1 MKTQIKMNLRFLTY
15 SLVIALTLT
24 MDFGSLQAQTPSW
37 FTGFGNAMRND
48 QVSHMANDPW
58 GNVYVN
64 GVFRDNTNF
73 INLSLNS
80 PDEKGFIGRLKA
92 DGDFA
97 WVSEVDSIR
106 YASAMVADGFGNLY
120 LAGYGVDFTY
130 KRQVLVRLDSSGNS
144 LSTTRL
150 EGCEIYDIAVDQNGD
165 LFMTGNMANH
175 LILGGDTVLTNPVP
189 TSNNTIVSGFILKY
203 DPVNDVVVWGEVAY
217 TNSGAQGY
225 VSGARLALDGSG
237 NVFMTGNFR
246 SDSLRL
252 GGSATP
258 FTFLAPTWQANN
270 FLARFDVNGSLNW
283 VRKGVLGY
291 FGEIAADANG
301 NVYCSGSAAGYN
313 TNGTVVFMDT
323 TFNVPSN
330 LVQAFIAKVDANGQR
345 IGFHIEQASSSVYQ
359 GKITLNPAG
368 EPIISNQIYGDVTIM
383 GTLLSSAN
391 MNSSYVQKFDADLNP
406 QWVELCQGVYNAGT
420 FSDGIRLGGLATD
433 LYGNY
438 YFGGGYQGQAMLDNF
453 TINSLSS
460 DPNDSLDSWVG
471 LIADQAFTLPA
482 DSVWPGDTDYDG
494 VANNF
499 DLLPIGLAYGT
510 IGLNRPN
517 ASIVWQGQP
526 APNWF
531 QSLPGGANY
540 KHIDTDGDGIIGDN
554 DTLAISQNYGL
565 LHLRGDETSG
575 TGPMI
580 YLEFTE
586 DTIYAGDTATLLINL
601 GMDTLP
607 ANNIYGLG
615 FTVNYDSSLVDPNSF
630 SVDYSQSWLGTAGAN
645 LLKIDKN
652 FPANEQLDMA
662 LTRIDQQNQNGFGEL
677 ARIRL
682 IMVDDL
688 TAKTDLAESLAMDI
702 TNIYAISADGSVVDL
717 VGQGDSVVVFQE
729 DTTSSTAIQPDWY
742 QQVQL
747 YPNPT
752 EDLLMISLDGLFAQ
766 SLALYDL
773 QGRLIQMDETAF
785 QQKKLSLGHLPA
797 GLYVL
802 RIQTEKGWY
811 QQRIMK
817 K

>member
-1 MKTQIKMNLRFLTY
+1 MNLRFLSY
-15 SLVIALTLT
+15 SLILALTLT
-24 MDFGSLQAQTPSW
+24 MDFGSLQAQTAGW
-37 FTGFGNAMRND
+37 FTGFGNATRND
-48 QVSHMANDPW
+48 QVSQMANDPW
-58 GNVYVN
+58 GNVYVH

-92 DGDFA
+92 DGDFD

-106 YASAMVADGFGNLY
+106 YANAMAADGFGNLY
-120 LAGYGVDFTY
+120 LVGYGIDFTY
-130 KRQVLVRLDSSGNS
+130 RRQVLVHLDSSGQY
-144 LSTTRL
+144 LSTTRF
-150 EGCEIYDIAVDQNGD
+150 EGCEIYDVAVDQNGD
-165 LFMTGNMANH
+165 VFVTGNMGNH
-175 LILGGDTVLTNPVP
+175 LSMTGDTVLTNPVP
-189 TSNNTIVSGFILKY
+189 NAANSMVSGFILKY
-203 DPVNDVVVWGEVAY
+203 DPVNDVVLWGEVAH
-217 TNSGAQGY
+217 TAAGAQGY
-225 VSGARLALDGSG
+225 VNGSRLALDSQG

-246 SDSLRL
+246 DDSLRL
-252 GGSATP
+252 GSQTIG
-258 FTFLAPTWQANN
+258 FTLLPATWQANSY
-270 FLARFDVNGSLNW
+270 LAYFDANGNAQW
-283 VRKGVLGY
+283 IKKGVLAP

-301 NVYCSGSAAGYN
+301 NVYCSSTARGYN

-323 TFNVPSN
+323 TFNVPAN
-330 LVQAFIAKVDANGQR
+330 LIQPFVAKVDANGQR
-345 IGFHIEQASSSVYQ
+345 IGFHIEQANTSTYES
-359 GKITLNPAG
+359 KIAVNPAG
-368 EPIISNQIYGDVTIM
+368 EPIVSNQIYGDVTIM
-383 GTLLSSAN
+383 GTLLSSPSI
-391 MNSSYVQKFDADLNP
+391 NSAYIQKFNADLNP
-406 QWVELCQGVYNAGT
+406 QWVKLCQGVYDPNAFNEGL
-420 FSDGIRLGGLATD
+420 RLTGLATD
-433 LYGNY
+433 LFGNY
-438 YFGGGYQGQAMLDNF
+438 YFGGGYQGQATLDNL
-453 TINSLSS
+453 TINSLSTN
-460 DPNDSLDSWVG
+460 PNDSLDSWVG
-471 LIADQAFTLPA
+471 LIADQAFALPA

-510 IGLNRPN
+510 VGLNRPN

-531 QSLPGGANY
+531 QSLSGGINY

-554 DTLAISQNYGL
+554 DTLAISQNYGS

-575 TGPMI
+575 TGPVI

-615 FTVNYDSSLVDPNSF
+615 FTLTYDSSLVDPNSF
-630 SVDYSQSWLGTAGAN
+630 HLDYSQSWLGTAGAN

-652 FPANEQLDMA
+652 FPANQQLDMA
-662 LTRIDQQNQNGFGEL
+662 LTRIDQQNQSGFGEL

-688 TAKTDLAESLAMDI
+688 TAKADLAESLAMDI

-717 VGQGDSVVVFQE
+717 IGQGDSTVVFQE
-729 DTTSSTAIQPDWY
+729 DTTSSTAVQPDWY
-742 QQVQL
+742 QQVRL

-752 EDLLMISLDGLFAQ
+752 QDQLLISLDGLFAQ
-766 SLALYDL
+766 SFALYDL
-773 QGRLIQMDETAF
+773 QGRLIQSDETAF
-785 QQKKLSLGHLPA
+785 QQKKLSLGNLPS

-802 RIQTEKGWY
+802 HIQTDKGSY